1 MRGFDSENGGVSR
14 VHPPRLCE
22 RSEAIQES
30 VRWPLDCFAAL
41 AITVLVTLCAPAQA
55 ADKRFPDWPCK
66 QIKVPELS
74 VTSVWTGDA
83 FETGS
88 ATWKQDAGLGDLVPV
103 LAARR
108 TDLEA
113 ADKAIADYAAALPAG
128 ERKAKLT
135 ALFAALFDS
144 LNAQRSDVMNGIER
158 YSKKQ
163 KQLAEKVRED
173 TRLMQ
178 AGQDAPGA
186 DQAALEEKV
195 KAIEWDLRVFDDRQK
210 SLSAVCEAPVLI
222 EQRLGALGKSV
233 LKAMQ

>member
-1 MRGFDSENGGVSR
+1 MRGFV
-14 VHPPRLCE
+14 L
-22 RSEAIQES
+22 AM
-30 VRWPLDCFAAL
+30 AAL
-41 AITVLVTLCAPAQA
+41 ALCGAAQA

-66 QIKVPELS
+66 QIKVPDLS
-74 VTSVWTGDA
+74 VTQVWSGEA

-88 ATWKQDAGLGDLVPV
+88 AAWKQDAGLGDLVPA

-108 TDLEA
+108 TGLEA

-128 ERKAKLT
+128 ERKARLT

-144 LNAQRSDVMNGIER
+144 LNAQRGEVMNGIER

-173 TRLMQ
+173 TRKMQ
-178 AGQDAPGA
+178 AEQDTPGA
-186 DQAALEEKV
+186 DQAAFEEKA
-195 KAIEWDLRVFDDRQK
+195 KAIDWDLRVFDERQK
-210 SLSAVCEAPVLI
+210 SLSAVCEVPVLI

-233 LKAMQ
+233 LKAMRD

>member
-1 MRGFDSENGGVSR
+1 MRMWFLLV
-14 VHPPRLCE
+14 
-22 RSEAIQES
+22 
-30 VRWPLDCFAAL
+30 AA
-41 AITVLVTLCAPAQA
+41 TLCAPAQA

-74 VTSVWTGDA
+74 VTAVWSGDS

-88 ATWKQDAGLGDLVPV
+88 AAWKQDAKLAGLVPV

-108 TDLEA
+108 TELDA
-113 ADKAIADYAAALPAG
+113 ADKLVAEFAASLPAS

-135 ALFAALFDS
+135 GLFAAVFDS
-144 LNAQRSDVMNGIER
+144 LNAQRGEVMNGIER

-163 KQLAEKVRED
+163 KQLAEKVRDD
-173 TRLMQ
+173 TRQMQ
-178 AGQDAPGA
+178 ADQDKPDA
-186 DQAALEEKV
+186 DLAAMDERL

-210 SLSAVCEAPVLI
+210 SLGAVCEVPVLI

-233 LKAMQ
+233 VKAMQ

>member
-1 MRGFDSENGGVSR
+1 MRFG
-14 VHPPRLCE
+14 
-22 RSEAIQES
+22 
-30 VRWPLDCFAAL
+30 
-41 AITVLVTLCAPAQA
+41 VLVFTALLAGAPAQA

-74 VTSVWTGDA
+74 VASVWTGEA
-83 FETGS
+83 FATGD
-88 ATWKQDAGLGDLVPV
+88 ATWKQDAKLADLVPV

-108 TDLEA
+108 TELDA
-113 ADKAIADYAAALPAG
+113 ADKAITEFAAALPAG
-128 ERKAKLT
+128 ERKGKLT

-163 KQLAEKVRED
+163 KQLAEKIRED

-178 AGQDAPGA
+178 EGQDKPDA

-195 KAIEWDLRVFDDRQK
+195 KAIDWDLRVFDDRQK
-210 SLSAVCEAPVLI
+210 SLSAVCEVPVLI

-233 LKAMQ
+233 MTAMQ